1 MKGGEHLNLMQRMKL
16 VFSNGFDEAYQRFL
30 IGEDEVRIPTSG
42 GSVSTTTAMKY
53 TAVFACLR
61 VLAETAAVVP
71 IQLYRKKED
80 GSRESRND
88 LGVHDVLHNRPNEE
102 MSPFNF
108 KEQLMMSLNTSG
120 NSVSE
125 KLVDRRGSLVGLY
138 PYASNKVTIDRDPE
152 TLRLIYKISSS
163 SRNVAKTLTR
173 DTALHIP
180 GLSLDGVIGVSP
192 LTYASSAIN
201 LGQSYEQ
208 FGVNLYRNGAF
219 PSGAFSFEG
228 ELSDTAFTRFK
239 KEMKENYQGM
249 KRAGTPMILEGGG
262 KFQPFII
269 TPMDAQLIENK
280 KFQLQDIA
288 RVYRVP
294 LHLIQHLDNAT
305 FSNIEHQSLEFIMYT
320 MLPWF
325 KRIEENMNMQLL
337 TSAERMAGF
346 YLEFK
351 VDALLRGDAK
361 SRAESYAIG
370 RQWGWLSVNDIRRL
384 ENLQPIPN
392 GDRYLEPTNMA
403 EAGKT
408 SDSSVQAKAIFE
420 EIKALFA
427 EKGVA

>member
-1 MKGGEHLNLMQRMKL
+1 MNILQRMKL
-16 VFSNGFDEAYQRFL
+16 LFSNDFEAAYQRFL
-30 IGEDEVRIPTSG
+30 IGDDEVRIPLQG
-42 GSVSTTTAMKY
+42 NVSTATAMKY
-53 TAVFACLR
+53 TVVFACLR
-61 VLAETAAVVP
+61 VLAETAASVP
-71 IQLYRKKED
+71 ILLYRKKDD
-80 GSRESRND
+80 GGRESRND
-88 LGVHDVLHNRPNEE
+88 LGIFDVLHYRPNEE

-108 KEQLMMSLNTSG
+108 KEQMMMSLNTGG

-125 KLVDRRGSLVGLY
+125 KLVDRRGSVVGLY
-138 PYASNKVTIDRDPE
+138 PYPCQKVTIDRDPE

-192 LTYASSAIN
+192 LTYASSAIQ

-208 FGVNLYRNGAF
+208 FGVHLYRNGAF
-219 PSGAFSFEG
+219 PSGAFTFEG
-228 ELSDTAFTRFK
+228 EMSDTAFARFK
-239 KEMKENYQGM
+239 EEMKKNYQGL
-249 KRAGTPMILEGGG
+249 KRTGTPMILEGGG
-262 KFQPFII
+262 KFQPFVM

-305 FSNIEHQSLEFIMYT
+305 FSNIEHQSLEFVMYT

-337 TSAERMAGF
+337 TPAERMAGF

-384 ENLQPIPN
+384 ENMPPIPN
-392 GDRYLEPTNMA
+392 GDRYLEPTNMV

-408 SDSSVQAKAIFE
+408 AETTAQAKAIFE

>member
-1 MKGGEHLNLMQRMKL
+1 MNVFQKMRL
-16 VFSNGFDEAYQRFL
+16 VFSNNFDEVVQRFL
-30 IGEDEVRIPTSG
+30 FGDDVEVNIPRAG
-42 GSVSTTTAMKY
+42 PMNTTAAMKY

-61 VLAETAAVVP
+61 VLAETAASVP
-71 IQLYRKKED
+71 ILLYRKKED
-80 GSRESRND
+80 GDREGRND
-88 LGVHDVLHNRPNEE
+88 LGIFDVLHNRPNEE

-108 KEQLMMSLNTSG
+108 KEQIMMSLNTNG
-120 NSVSE
+120 NAVCE
-125 KLVDRRGSLVGLY
+125 KLVDRRGSIVGLY
-138 PYASNKVTIDRDPE
+138 PYTPGIVTIDRDE
-152 TLRLIYKISSS
+152 QKRLRYKISSS
-163 SRNVAKTLTR
+163 SRTVAKTLSR

-192 LTYASSAIN
+192 LAFSASAIQ

-208 FGVNLYRNGAF
+208 FGVNLFRNGAF

-228 ELSDTAFTRFK
+228 ELSDEAYGRFK
-239 KEMKENYQGM
+239 QDMKKNYQGA
-249 KRAGTPMILEGGG
+249 KNAGIPMILEGGG
-262 KFQPFII
+262 KFLPFSIN
-269 TPMDAQLIENK
+269 PADAQLIENK

-288 RVYRVP
+288 RIYRVP

-305 FSNIEHQSLEFIMYT
+305 FSNIEHQSLEFVMYT

-325 KRIEENMNMQLL
+325 RRIEENLNMQLL
-337 TSAERMAGF
+337 TPAERRAGF

-361 SRAESYAIG
+361 SRAEAYAIG

-384 ENLQPIPN
+384 ENMPAIPN
-392 GDRYLEPTNMA
+392 GDRYLEPTNMI

-408 SDSSVQAKAIFE
+408 PEATAQAKAIFE
-420 EIKALFA
+420 EIKNLFA